1 MLRVISGISYER
13 QPVREDKMV
22 LMQLSW
28 REKTTLA
35 S

>member
-1 MLRVISGISYER
+1 MLRVISGVLCER
-13 QPVREDKMV
+13 QPVRGGEIV
-22 LMQLSW
+22 PMQLSW